1 MSEEKTA
8 GSIAAS
14 SFGEELL
21 RGWLVGGDA
30 AALLDQW
37 IFWNNSPSRHVS
49 LATLLQFF
57 PEKFQ
62 QVLSKDTRVRSQ
74 VDAILR
80 SKLSWSAPVAW
91 RPQDP
96 LWEISLVAPARL
108 QRLAFL
114 AAALSMKEVLAKII
128 DGAVVRKLRQEI
140 GEDIMEFVLLS
151 GSLSKYSFA
160 ELNLSQNSTAD
171 AHCGVAPVLAPSS
184 INDTLS
190 RCAPEAPGTASPA
203 ASFEK
208 GSSMNDAAQKE
219 DLTVA
224 IKQRS
229 LLFVENAFSTK
240 ENGVQQRIAS
250 KVPGCFATGVGK
262 PASPLATKT
271 EEMLCKLWKETCSW
285 L

>member
-1 MSEEKTA
+1 MSEDKIS
-8 GSIAAS
+8 GSIMAS

-21 RGWLVGGDA
+21 RGWLAGGDDA
-30 AALLDQW
+30 AALDQW

-49 LATLLQFF
+49 LATLMQFF

-62 QVLSKDTRVRSQ
+62 QILSKDTRVRSQ
-74 VDAILR
+74 VDRILR

-96 LWEISLVAPARL
+96 LWEISLVASARL

-128 DGAVVRKLRQEI
+128 DGAAVRKFRQEI

-151 GSLSKYSFA
+151 GSLSKYSFT
-160 ELNLSQNSTAD
+160 ELTAD
-171 AHCGVAPVLAPSS
+171 LA
-184 INDTLS
+184 L
-190 RCAPEAPGTASPA
+190 G
-203 ASFEK
+203 
-208 GSSMNDAAQKE
+208 E

-229 LLFVENAFSTK
+229 LLFVENAFSAK
-240 ENGVQQRIAS
+240 ESGVQQRIAS
-250 KVPGCFATGVGK
+250 KMPGCFSTGIGK
-262 PASPLATKT
+262 PASPLAAKT

>member
-1 MSEEKTA
+1 MSEEKIS
-8 GSIAAS
+8 GSTIAS

-21 RGWLVGGDA
+21 RGWLAGGA
-30 AALLDQW
+30 AAASLDQW
-37 IFWNNSPSRHVS
+37 IFWNNSPSRHVP
-49 LATLLQFF
+49 LATLMQFF

-62 QVLSKDTRVRSQ
+62 QLLSKDTRVRSQ

-80 SKLSWSAPVAW
+80 SKLSWSAPVTW

-96 LWEISLVAPARL
+96 LWEISLVTPARL

-128 DGAVVRKLRQEI
+128 DGSVVRKLRQEI

-160 ELNLSQNSTAD
+160 ELTAD
-171 AHCGVAPVLAPSS
+171 LALVEEPLVAL
-184 INDTLS
+184 
-190 RCAPEAPGTASPA
+190 R
-203 ASFEK
+203 
-208 GSSMNDAAQKE
+208 
-219 DLTVA
+219 
-224 IKQRS
+224 QRS

-240 ENGVQQRIAS
+240 ERGVQQRIAS
-250 KVPGCFATGVGK
+250 KMPGTFVTGVK
-262 PASPLATKT
+262 EASSPLAAKT
-271 EEMLCKLWKETCSW
+271 EEMLCKLWKEARSW